1 MLGKGE
7 GEGRIEKLI
16 SIGSK
21 GMVVREMKSGRALS
35 GLDAETLLE
44 QLRDVEALLETA
56 LDALRSEDPVGA
68 ERAVQGALDIVT
80 DLILELEEGGEEE

>member
-1 MLGKGE
+1 MGSGKG
-7 GEGRIEKLI
+7 L
-16 SIGSK
+16 
-21 GMVVREMKSGRALS
+21 V
-35 GLDAETLLE
+35 GLDVETLLE

-56 LDALRSEDPVGA
+56 LDALRSEDPAGA

>member
-21 GMVVREMKSGRALS
+21 GMVVRKMGSKRRERGV
-35 GLDAETLLE
+35 DAEWLLE

-56 LDALRSEDPVGA
+56 LDAVRGDDPAEA
-68 ERAVQGALDIVT
+68 ERALEGALDIISDIV
-80 DLILELEEGGEEE
+80 IELEEGGEEG